1 MVALLKEDSLP
12 KRRTEPMPSLAPRLR
27 LVPTD
32 QSPLRLDLETP
43 ADISQLFDQR
53 RDTTAGRTSKQKGLI
68 VERPIVERPIVERR
82 VVEAP
87 VADLTEEALD
97 AEYRPV
103 ISPAFAIVTALL
115 ILALLSFV
123 RISQGAPPASSWD
136 SLAPTP
142 AVATAPGVGETVRIV
157 DVGDTLWA
165 IAAEIAPDV
174 DRRIAVDSLAK
185 RNGGSG
191 LQVGQRLVIPVEL
204 ATS

>member
-53 RDTTAGRTSKQKGLI
+53 RDTTAEDLALSQDRRVDSQARTKAKQG
-68 VERPIVERPIVERR
+68 PIVD
-82 VVEAP
+82 VVA
-87 VADLTEEALD
+87 EEALE